1 MSDLLLAAKQRW
13 WRLHA
18 QLAGLR
24 FRVLLRL
31 LALRNAM
38 SARSVIGTVP
48 VAVSLTTHG
57 TRIESVHLTIES
69 IARSPDRPCRLI
81 LWLDSR
87 EAFAHR
93 PRSIRRLQARG
104 LEVRVCDNFGPH
116 TKYFPY
122 VQAFPEDP
130 VPLVTADDDLI
141 YPGGWLAGLFAAHCR
156 EPALLHC
163 YRARTVVLDARGIRP
178 YAEWPL
184 CRGRQAV
191 PTNFLTG
198 VSGVIYPPRFLAQ
211 LRALGSAF
219 SDCCPKADD
228 IWLNAVALRH
238 GFQVRQLQ
246 DEASDFPEIPGS
258 QGQALW
264 PSNQFGGANDRQLAR
279 TYGPRDLALLRGSD
293 A

>member
-1 MSDLLLAAKQRW
+1 MRDLLRAAKQRW

-18 QLAGLR
+18 QRAAVR
-24 FRVLLRL
+24 FWLELRL
-31 LALRNAM
+31 LALRNAT
-38 SARSVIGTVP
+38 SARPVIGTVA

-57 TRIESVHLTIES
+57 PRIESVHLAIES
-69 IARSPDRPCRLI
+69 IVRSPDRPRRLI

-87 EAFAHR
+87 EALANL

-122 VQAFPEDP
+122 VQAVPGDP

-141 YPGGWLAGLFAAHCR
+141 YPVGWLAGLYAAHRR
-156 EPALLHC
+156 EPDLIHC
-163 YRARTVVLDARGIRP
+163 YRARTVVLDERGIRP

-184 CRGRQAV
+184 CHGRLAA

-211 LRALGSAF
+211 LRALGRAF
-219 SDCCPKADD
+219 ADCCPKADD
-228 IWLNAVALRH
+228 IWLNVVALRH
-238 GFQVRQLQ
+238 GFKVRQIQ
-246 DEASDFPEIPGS
+246 DEALDFPALPGS

-264 PSNQFGGANDRQLAR
+264 PSNQFGGANDRQIAR
-279 TYGPRDLALLRGSD
+279 TYGPRDLVLLRGS
-293 A
+293 AG